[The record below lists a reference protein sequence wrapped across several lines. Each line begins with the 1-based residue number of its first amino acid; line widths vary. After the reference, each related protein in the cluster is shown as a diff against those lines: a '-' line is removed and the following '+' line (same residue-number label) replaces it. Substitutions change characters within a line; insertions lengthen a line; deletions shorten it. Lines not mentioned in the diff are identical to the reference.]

1 MNGYVA
7 QRRGRFFAVIYEG
20 REPVTGKERRTW
32 HPAGTDRA
40 EAEHLAATL
49 AAEETKRTDAVR
61 SLTFGAYLTSQWLPA
76 KKLHLATS
84 TYRGYERN
92 VQLHILPI
100 LGRISIRRLR
110 YQQIES
116 LYDALLHP
124 KTGRGLAPKTVYEI
138 HLLIR
143 GTLDDA
149 HRRGLVTRNVA
160 LVARA
165 PKQRSLQR
173 IEGVSLTEDELRQL
187 MRAAAG
193 HRFFPIYWLT
203 AMTGMRRS
211 EVLGLKWPDIDVK
224 KKRLHLNRGL
234 VAVGYELHQTRGKTK
249 TARRSIALDDTTLTV
264 LAGWQAFQSAEFAAV
279 GIADD
284 EQWVFTN
291 GDGAP
296 IHPHALYQA
305 FQRIVTN
312 AGVPTMRFHD
322 LRHTHGSLLIKEGV
336 PVKVV
341 SERLGHAHI
350 AHTIQTYQH
359 LLPGMQADAA
369 DTAERL
375 TAPPRNT
382 KNGGEINA
390 VERRRNTRRNAAW
403 KRWKPGRTARLRLR
417 MQAPMVAGAG
427 FEPATFGLGPE
438 RIGVRLGSSGLGS
451 REAVRS

>member
-7 QRRGRFFAVIYEG
+7 QRRGRFYAVIYEG
-20 REPVTGKERRTW
+20 CDPVTGKERRRW

-40 EAEHLAATL
+40 EAERLAAKL

-61 SLTFGAYLTSQWLPA
+61 SLTFGSYLTSQGLPA

-92 VQLHILPI
+92 VQLHILPV

-124 KTGRGLAPKTVYEI
+124 TKGRGLAPKTVYEM
-138 HLLIR
+138 HLIIR
-143 GTLDDA
+143 GALTDA

-165 PKQRSLQR
+165 PKQRSLQK
-173 IEGVSLTEDELRQL
+173 IEGKSLTEDELRQL
-187 MRAAAG
+187 LRAAAG

-203 AMTGMRRS
+203 AMTGMRRN
-211 EVLGLKWPDIDVK
+211 EVLGLKWPDIDFK
-224 KKRLHLNRGL
+224 KRRLHLDRGL

-249 TARRSIALDDTTLTV
+249 AARRSIDLDATTLAV
-264 LAGWQAFQSAEFAAV
+264 LAGWQAFQAAEFAAI
-279 GIADD
+279 GI
-284 EQWVFTN
+284 EHEERWVFT
-291 GDGAP
+291 DGEGEP
-296 IHPHALYQA
+296 VHPHAVYQT
-305 FQRIVTN
+305 FGRIVRN
-312 AGVPTMRFHD
+312 AGLPHMRFHD
-322 LRHTHGSLLIKEGV
+322 LRHTHGSLLLKEGV

-369 DTAERL
+369 RTTERL
-375 TAPPRNT
+375 AHPVPTT
-382 KNGGEINA
+382 KGDT
-390 VERRRNTRRNAAW
+390 VERRRNNRR
-403 KRWKPGRTARLRLR
+403 KTA
-417 MQAPMVAGAG
+417 
-427 FEPATFGLGPE
+427 
-438 RIGVRLGSSGLGS
+438 
-451 REAVRS
+451 